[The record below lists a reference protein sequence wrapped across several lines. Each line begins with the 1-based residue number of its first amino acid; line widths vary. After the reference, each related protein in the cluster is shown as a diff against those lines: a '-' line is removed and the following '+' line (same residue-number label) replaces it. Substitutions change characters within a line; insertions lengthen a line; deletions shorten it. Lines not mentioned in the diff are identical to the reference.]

1 MIIMMINDYKDAGRR
16 KEEVRR
22 LLRTIVFR
30 SILGRMVTEGTGYLE
45 ILLVSF
51 EKEKK
56 RERRYILFAIPSYG
70 VLSEIVYRFNDI
82 FLI

>member
-1 MIIMMINDYKDAGRR
+1 MMINDYKDASRR
-16 KEEVRR
+16 TEEVRR

-30 SILGRMVTEGTGYLE
+30 SILGRMVTKGTGCLE

-56 RERRYILFAIPSYG
+56 RVRSTVFTVPSHG
-70 VLSEIVYRFNDI
+70 VLPEFVLRLNDI
-82 FLI
+82 F